1 MEYRSLKINE
11 PTNLLKARTLVALA
25 ILASLLSVAKFNH
38 CADTGWATPDQ
49 YVHACY
55 SDLPA
60 LFEARGLSTQQWPF
74 ASDDNSVEY
83 PVLTAMV
90 MYATSFAANSP
101 VSYFNINIF
110 FLILLFIATAIVVR
124 KIRPE
129 FAYLVPIAPA
139 MVASLFI
146 NWDLWAIA
154 TMMLAIYWFDQKQYL
169 SSAVLLGVSISTKFL
184 PIFLL
189 IPIVFI
195 FWRENKIKEAIKYAA
210 VTFGIWCA
218 INLPFA
224 LTTPTGWWR
233 FYKLNLERG
242 PDWGSFWLALQQL
255 GINSTNLNYLSI
267 LLLLIALTT
276 VAILLFEIKYTPSL
290 ASVAFFVLASV
301 MLASKVYSPQ
311 YVLWLTPL
319 AVIALTNKKDLHAF
333 WVWQATEVIYHIA
346 IWQHIALVT
355 DAKFGLGP
363 TPYAV
368 LTLLRIAGT
377 IYLMAV
383 LARRA
388 LQARNTHSRLLD
400 LLFEGSKA
408 YP

>member
-1 MEYRSLKINE
+1 MSQVKL
-11 PTNLLKARTLVALA
+11 TTAKALVALA
-25 ILASLLSVAKFNH
+25 ILASLLSVVKFSH
-38 CADTGWATPDQ
+38 CANTGWATPDQ

-60 LFEARGLSTQQWPF
+60 LFEARGLSSNQWPF

-83 PVLTAMV
+83 PVITAMV
-90 MYATSFAANSP
+90 MYVTSFAANSP
-101 VSYFNINIF
+101 VGYFNINIF
-110 FLILLFIATAIVVR
+110 FLILLFIATVLVVR

-139 MVASLFI
+139 MIASLFI
-146 NWDLWAIA
+146 NWDLWAIT
-154 TMMLAIYWFDQKQYL
+154 TMMLAIYWFDRKQFLY
-169 SSAVLLGVSISTKFL
+169 SALLLGVSISTKFL

-195 FWRENKIKEAIKYAA
+195 FWRENKIKEAVKYVAI
-210 VTFGIWCA
+210 TFGIWLA

-224 LTTPTGWWR
+224 VTTPTGWWR
-233 FYKLNLERG
+233 FYKLNLDRG
-242 PDWGSFWLALQQL
+242 PDWGSLWLALQQL
-255 GINSTNLNYLSI
+255 GINFTNLNYLSI
-267 LLLLIALTT
+267 LLLLIAITT
-276 VAILLFEIKYTPSL
+276 IAILLFEIKYTPSL
-290 ASVAFFVLASV
+290 ASVAFFVVASV

-333 WVWQATEVIYHIA
+333 WLWQATELIYHIA
-346 IWQHIALVT
+346 IWQHLAQVT
-355 DAKFGLGP
+355 DARFGLGP
-363 TPYAV
+363 TPFAI
-368 LTLLRIAGT
+368 LTLLRIGGT
-377 IYLMAV
+377 IYLVAV

-388 LQARNTHSRLLD
+388 LEARNTHSKLLD

>member
-1 MEYRSLKINE
+1 MKV
-11 PTNLLKARTLVALA
+11 RTLVVLA
-25 ILASLLSVAKFNH
+25 IFASLLSFAKFSH
-38 CADTGWATPDQ
+38 CENTGWATPGQ
-49 YVHACY
+49 YIHACY

-60 LFEARGLSTQQWPF
+60 LYGSRGLDKNAWPF
-74 ASDDNSVEY
+74 TSDDNSVEY
-83 PVLTAMV
+83 PVVTAMV
-90 MYATSFAANSP
+90 MYVTSFVANSP
-101 VSYFNINIF
+101 VSYFNVNIF
-110 FLILLFIATAIVVR
+110 FLILLFVATVLLVR

-129 FAYLVPIAPA
+129 FAYLVPVAPA
-139 MVASLFI
+139 MIASLYI

-154 TMMLAIYWFDQKQYL
+154 TMMLAIYWFDRKQYL
-169 SSAVLLGVSISTKFL
+169 HSSLIMGVSISTKFL

-189 IPIVFI
+189 IPIAFI
-195 FWRENKIKEAIKYAA
+195 LWRDAKVRELVKYVA
-210 VTFGIWCA
+210 VVAGTWVA
-218 INLPFA
+218 INVPFA

-242 PDWGSFWLALQQL
+242 ADWGSFWLALQQL
-255 GINSTNLNYLSI
+255 GFSLTNLNYLSI

-276 VAILLFEIKYTPSL
+276 VALLLFELKYTPTL
-290 ASVAFFVLASV
+290 AAVAFIVLASV

-319 AVIALTNKKDLHAF
+319 AAIALTNKKDLHAF
-333 WVWQATEVIYHIA
+333 WLWQATELIYHVA
-346 IWQHIALVT
+346 IWQHIASVT
-355 DAKFGLGP
+355 GAKLGLAA

-368 LTLLRIAGT
+368 LTLVRIGGT

-400 LLFEGSKA
+400 LLFEAGKP

>member
-1 MEYRSLKINE
+1 MRV
-11 PTNLLKARTLVALA
+11 RTLVVLA
-25 ILASLLSVAKFNH
+25 IFASLLSFAKSSH
-38 CADTGWATPDQ
+38 CENTGWATPDQ
-49 YVHACY
+49 YIHACY

-60 LFEARGLSTQQWPF
+60 LYASRGLDKNAWPYT
-74 ASDDNSVEY
+74 SNENSVEY
-83 PVLTAMV
+83 PVVTAMV
-90 MYATSFAANSP
+90 MYVTSFGANSP
-101 VSYFNINIF
+101 ATYFNINIF
-110 FLILLFIATAIVVR
+110 FLVLLFIATVVIVR

-129 FAYLVPIAPA
+129 FAYLSAIAPA
-139 MVASLFI
+139 MIASLFI

-154 TMMLAIYWFDQKQYL
+154 TMMLAIYWFDRKQYL
-169 SSAVLLGVSISTKFL
+169 HSSLALALSISTKFL

-189 IPIVFI
+189 IPIGFI
-195 FWRENKIKEAIKYAA
+195 LWRDAKVKELVKYVA
-210 VTFGIWCA
+210 VVALGWIA
-218 INLPFA
+218 INAPFA

-242 PDWGSFWLALQQL
+242 ADWGSIWLALEQL
-255 GINSTNLNYLSI
+255 GLSLTNLNYLSV

-276 VAILLFEIKYTPSL
+276 VAIVLFELKYTPTL
-290 ASVAFFVLASV
+290 ASVAFIVLASV

-333 WVWQATEVIYHIA
+333 WVWQATEVIYHVA
-346 IWQHIALVT
+346 IWQHLASVT
-355 DAKFGLGP
+355 GAKFGLAA
-363 TPYAV
+363 TPFAI
-368 LTLLRIAGT
+368 LTLVRIGGT

-400 LLFEGSKA
+400 LLFEAGKP

>member
-1 MEYRSLKINE
+1 MSQS
-11 PTNLLKARTLVALA
+11 NLLKTRFLVVLA
-25 ILASLLSVAKFNH
+25 ILAALLSVAKFSH
-38 CADTGWATPDQ
+38 CANTGWATPDQ

-60 LFEARGLSTQQWPF
+60 LFEARGLSTNQWPF

-83 PVLTAMV
+83 PVVTAMV
-90 MYATSFAANSP
+90 LYATSFAANSP

-110 FLILLFIATAIVVR
+110 FLILLFIATVLVVR

-129 FAYLVPIAPA
+129 FAYLVPVAPA
-139 MVASLFI
+139 MIASLFI

-154 TMMLAIYWFDQKQYL
+154 SMMIAIYWFDRKQYL
-169 SSAVLLGVSISTKFL
+169 ASSVLLGISISTKFL

-195 FWRENKIKEAIKYAA
+195 FWRDAKMKEAIKYLAI
-210 VTFGIWCA
+210 TFGIWLA

-233 FYKLNLERG
+233 FYKLNLDRG

-255 GINSTNLNYLSI
+255 GINLTNLNYLSV

-276 VAILLFEIKYTPSL
+276 IAILLFELKYTPSL
-290 ASVAFFVLASV
+290 ASVAFFVIASV

-319 AVIALTNKKDLHAF
+319 AVIALTNSKDLHAF
-333 WVWQATEVIYHIA
+333 WLWQTTEIIYHIA
-346 IWQHIALVT
+346 IWQHLAQVT

-363 TPYAV
+363 TPFAI

-388 LQARNTHSRLLD
+388 LQARNTHSKLLD

>member
-1 MEYRSLKINE
+1 MKV
-11 PTNLLKARTLVALA
+11 RTLVVLA
-25 ILASLLSVAKFNH
+25 IFASLLSFAKFSH
-38 CADTGWATPDQ
+38 CENTGWATPDQ
-49 YVHACY
+49 YIHACY
-55 SDLPA
+55 SDLPS
-60 LFEARGLSTQQWPF
+60 LFGARGLDTHQWPY
-74 ASDDNSVEY
+74 ASADNSVEY
-83 PVLTAMV
+83 PVITGVV
-90 MYATSFAANSP
+90 MYVTSFAANSP
-101 VSYFNINIF
+101 ATYFNINIF
-110 FLILLFIATAIVVR
+110 FLILLFIATALIVR
-124 KIRPE
+124 RIRPE
-129 FAYLVPIAPA
+129 FAYLVPVAPA
-139 MVASLFI
+139 MIASLFI

-154 TMMLAIYWFDQKQYL
+154 TMLLAIYWFDRKQFT
-169 SSAVLLGVSISTKFL
+169 SSALILGVSISTKFL

-195 FWRENKIKEAIKYAA
+195 LWRESKIKEGVKYIAI
-210 VTFGIWCA
+210 TFTTWLL
-218 INLPFA
+218 INAPFA

-242 PDWGSFWLALQQL
+242 SDWGSIGLALQQL
-255 GINSTNLNYLSI
+255 GINLTNLNWLSI
-267 LLLLIALTT
+267 LLLLIAFTT
-276 VAILLFEIKYTPSL
+276 IIVLLFELQYTPSL

-319 AVIALTNKKDLHAF
+319 AAIALTNKKDLHAF
-333 WVWQATEVIYHIA
+333 WVWQATEVMYHIA

-363 TPYAV
+363 TPYAI
-368 LTLLRIAGT
+368 LTLVRIGGT
-377 IYLMAV
+377 IYLMAI

-388 LQARNTHSRLLD
+388 LQARNTHSKLLD

>member
-1 MEYRSLKINE
+1 MSQSNA
-11 PTNLLKARTLVALA
+11 LKARVLVALA
-25 ILASLLSVAKFNH
+25 ILAALLSVAKFNH
-38 CADTGWATPDQ
+38 CANIGWATPDQ

-60 LFEARGLSTQQWPF
+60 LFEARGLSTNQWPF

-83 PVLTAMV
+83 PVITAMV
-90 MYATSFAANSP
+90 MYITSFAANSP

-110 FLILLFIATAIVVR
+110 FLILLFIATVLIIR

-129 FAYLVPIAPA
+129 FAYLVIVAPA
-139 MVASLFI
+139 MIASLFI

-154 TMMLAIYWFDQKQYL
+154 TMMLAIYWFDRKKFTY
-169 SSAVLLGVSISTKFL
+169 SALLMGLAISTKFL
-184 PIFLL
+184 PVFLL

-195 FWRENKIKEAIKYAA
+195 FWRENKIKEAIKYIAIA
-210 VTFGIWCA
+210 FGTWLA

-224 LTTPTGWWR
+224 VTTPTGWWR

-255 GINSTNLNYLSI
+255 GINLTNLNYLSV

-276 VAILLFEIKYTPSL
+276 IAILLFELKYTPSL

-333 WVWQATEVIYHIA
+333 WVWQATELIYHIA
-346 IWQHIALVT
+346 IWQHLAQVT

-363 TPYAV
+363 TPFAI
-368 LTLLRIAGT
+368 LTLVRIGGT

-388 LQARNTHSRLLD
+388 LKSRNTHSKLLD

>member
-1 MEYRSLKINE
+1 MKIRV
-11 PTNLLKARTLVALA
+11 LIALT
-25 ILASLLSVAKFNH
+25 ILASLLSVAKFSH
-38 CADTGWATPDQ
+38 CANTGWATPDQ

-60 LFEARGLSTQQWPF
+60 LFEARGLSTNQWPF

-83 PVLTAMV
+83 PVITAMV
-90 MYATSFAANSP
+90 MYVTSFAANSP
-101 VSYFNINIF
+101 LSYFNINIF
-110 FLILLFIATAIVVR
+110 FLILLFIATVLVVR

-129 FAYLVPIAPA
+129 FTYLVPVAPA
-139 MVASLFI
+139 MIASLFI

-154 TMMLAIYWFDQKQYL
+154 TMLLAIYWFDRKQFLY
-169 SSAVLLGVSISTKFL
+169 SALFLGVSISTKFL

-195 FWRENKIKEAIKYAA
+195 FWRENKVKEAFKYTAIVFA
-210 VTFGIWCA
+210 TCLVT
-218 INLPFA
+218 NLPFA

-242 PDWGSFWLALQQL
+242 PEWGSIWLALQQL
-255 GINSTNLNYLSI
+255 GINFTNLNYLSI

-276 VAILLFEIKYTPSL
+276 IAILLFEIKYTPSL

-333 WVWQATEVIYHIA
+333 WLWQATEIIYHIA
-346 IWQHIALVT
+346 IWQHLAQVT
-355 DAKFGLGP
+355 DATFGLGP
-363 TPYAV
+363 TPFAL

-377 IYLMAV
+377 LYLLAI

-388 LQARNTHSRLLD
+388 LQARNTHSKLLD

>member
-1 MEYRSLKINE
+1 MKLRILI
-11 PTNLLKARTLVALA
+11 ALA
-25 ILASLLSVAKFNH
+25 ICASLLSFAKFSH
-38 CADTGWATPDQ
+38 CENTGWATPGQ
-49 YVHACY
+49 YIHACY

-60 LFEARGLSTQQWPF
+60 LYGSRGLDKNAWPF
-74 ASDDNSVEY
+74 TSDDNSVEY
-83 PVLTAMV
+83 PVVTAMV
-90 MYATSFAANSP
+90 MYLTSFVANSP
-101 VSYFNINIF
+101 ASYFNVNIF
-110 FLILLFIATAIVVR
+110 FLVLLFIAIVLLVR

-129 FAYLVPIAPA
+129 FAYLVPVAPA
-139 MVASLFI
+139 MIASLFI

-154 TMMLAIYWFDQKQYL
+154 TMMLAIYWFDRKQYL
-169 SSAVLLGVSISTKFL
+169 HSSLVMGLSISTKFL
-184 PIFLL
+184 PVFLL
-189 IPIVFI
+189 IPIAFI
-195 FWRENKIKEAIKYAA
+195 LWRDAKVKELVKYVAVLAA
-210 VTFGIWCA
+210 TWLA

-242 PDWGSFWLALQQL
+242 ADWGSFWLALQQL
-255 GINSTNLNYLSI
+255 GFSLTNLNYLSI

-276 VAILLFEIKYTPSL
+276 VALLLFELKYTPTL
-290 ASVAFFVLASV
+290 ASVAFIVLASV

-319 AVIALTNKKDLHAF
+319 AAIALTNKKDLHAF
-333 WVWQATEVIYHIA
+333 WLWQATEVIYHVA
-346 IWQHIALVT
+346 IWQHIASVT
-355 DAKFGLGP
+355 GAKLGLAA

-368 LTLLRIAGT
+368 LTLVRIGGT
-377 IYLMAV
+377 IYLMVV

-400 LLFEGSKA
+400 LLFEAGKP

>member
-1 MEYRSLKINE
+1 MSQSNA
-11 PTNLLKARTLVALA
+11 LKARVLVALA
-25 ILASLLSVAKFNH
+25 ILAALLSVAKFNH
-38 CADTGWATPDQ
+38 CANIGWATPDQ

-60 LFEARGLSTQQWPF
+60 LFEARELSTNQWPF

-83 PVLTAMV
+83 PVITAMV
-90 MYATSFAANSP
+90 MYITSFAANSP
-101 VSYFNINIF
+101 VSYFNVNIF
-110 FLILLFIATAIVVR
+110 FLILLFIATVLIVR

-129 FAYLVPIAPA
+129 FAYLVIVAPA
-139 MVASLFI
+139 MIASLFI

-154 TMMLAIYWFDQKQYL
+154 TMMLAIYWFDRKKFTY
-169 SSAVLLGVSISTKFL
+169 SALLMGLSISTKFL
-184 PIFLL
+184 PVFLL

-195 FWRENKIKEAIKYAA
+195 FWRENKIKEAIKYIAIA
-210 VTFGIWCA
+210 FGTWLA

-224 LTTPTGWWR
+224 VTTPTGWWR

-255 GINSTNLNYLSI
+255 GIKLTNLNYLSV

-276 VAILLFEIKYTPSL
+276 IAILLFELKYTPSL

-333 WVWQATEVIYHIA
+333 WVWQATELIYHIA
-346 IWQHIALVT
+346 IWQHLAQVT

-363 TPYAV
+363 TPFAI
-368 LTLLRIAGT
+368 LTLVRIGGT

-388 LQARNTHSRLLD
+388 LKSRNTHSKLLD

>member
-1 MEYRSLKINE
+1 MSQS
-11 PTNLLKARTLVALA
+11 NLLKTRTLVVLA
-25 ILASLLSVAKFNH
+25 ILAALLSVAKFSP
-38 CADTGWATPDQ
+38 CANNGWATPDQ

-60 LFEARGLSTQQWPF
+60 LFEARGLSTNQWPF

-83 PVLTAMV
+83 PVITAMV
-90 MYATSFAANSP
+90 MYVTSFAANSP
-101 VSYFNINIF
+101 LSYFNINIF
-110 FLILLFIATAIVVR
+110 FLILLFIATVLVVR
-124 KIRPE
+124 KMRPE
-129 FAYLVPIAPA
+129 FAYLVPVAPA
-139 MVASLFI
+139 MIASLFI

-154 TMMLAIYWFDQKQYL
+154 TMMLAIYWFDRKQFLY
-169 SSAVLLGVSISTKFL
+169 SALLLGVSISTKFL

-195 FWRENKIKEAIKYAA
+195 FWREQKIKEAIKYVAI
-210 VTFGIWCA
+210 TFGIWLA

-224 LTTPTGWWR
+224 VTTPTGWWR
-233 FYKLNLERG
+233 FYKLNLNRG
-242 PDWGSFWLALQQL
+242 PDWGSIWLALQQL
-255 GINSTNLNYLSI
+255 GINFTNLNWLSI

-276 VAILLFEIKYTPSL
+276 IAILLFEIKYTPSL
-290 ASVAFFVLASV
+290 TSVAFFVIAAV

-319 AVIALTNKKDLHAF
+319 AVIALTNTKDLHAF
-333 WVWQATEVIYHIA
+333 WVWQTTEIIYHIA
-346 IWQHIALVT
+346 IWQHLAQVT

-363 TPYAV
+363 TPFAI

-388 LQARNTHSRLLD
+388 LQARNTHSKLLD

>member
-1 MEYRSLKINE
+1 MKV
-11 PTNLLKARTLVALA
+11 KALVALA
-25 ILASLLSVAKFNH
+25 ILAALLSVAKFSH
-38 CADTGWATPDQ
+38 CANTGWATPDQ

-60 LFEARGLSTQQWPF
+60 LFEARGLSTNQWPF

-83 PVLTAMV
+83 PVITAMV
-90 MYATSFAANSP
+90 MYITSFAANSP

-110 FLILLFIATAIVVR
+110 FLILLFIAIVILVR

-129 FAYLVPIAPA
+129 FVYLVPIAPA
-139 MVASLFI
+139 MIASLFI

-154 TMMLAIYWFDQKQYL
+154 TMMLAIYWFDRKQFTY
-169 SSAVLLGVSISTKFL
+169 SALLMGVSISTKFL
-184 PIFLL
+184 PVFLL

-195 FWRENKIKEAIKYAA
+195 FWRENKIKEAIKYIAIS
-210 VTFGIWCA
+210 FGIWLA

-224 LTTPTGWWR
+224 VTTPTGWWR

-255 GINSTNLNYLSI
+255 GINLNNLNYLSI

-276 VAILLFEIKYTPSL
+276 IAILLFEIKYTPSL
-290 ASVAFFVLASV
+290 ASVSFFVLASV

-333 WVWQATEVIYHIA
+333 WVWQATELIYHIA
-346 IWQHIALVT
+346 IWQHLAQVT

-363 TPYAV
+363 IPFAI
-368 LTLLRIAGT
+368 LTLVRIGGT

-388 LQARNTHSRLLD
+388 LQARNTHSKLLD

>member
-1 MEYRSLKINE
+1 MKVRV
-11 PTNLLKARTLVALA
+11 LVALA
-25 ILASLLSVAKFNH
+25 ILAALLSVAKFNH
-38 CADTGWATPDQ
+38 CANTGWATPDQ

-60 LFEARGLSTQQWPF
+60 LFQARGLSTNEWPF

-110 FLILLFIATAIVVR
+110 FLTLLFIATVLLVR
-124 KIRPE
+124 KMRPE

-139 MVASLFI
+139 MIASLFI

-154 TMMLAIYWFDQKQYL
+154 SMMLAIYWFDRKQYL
-169 SSAVLLGVSISTKFL
+169 PSAVLLGISIGTKFL

-195 FWRENKIKEAIKYAA
+195 LWREAKVREVIKYVAI
-210 VTFGIWCA
+210 TFGTWCA

-224 LTTPTGWWR
+224 VTTPTGWWR
-233 FYKLNLERG
+233 FYKLNLDRG

-255 GINSTNLNYLSI
+255 GINLTNLNYLSI
-267 LLLLIALTT
+267 LLLLIALTAI
-276 VAILLFEIKYTPSL
+276 AILLFEIKYTPTL
-290 ASVAFFVLASV
+290 ASVAFFVIASV

-319 AVIALTNKKDLHAF
+319 AVIALTNTKDLHAF
-333 WVWQATEVIYHIA
+333 WVWQTTETIYHIA

-355 DAKFGLGP
+355 DAHFGLAS
-363 TPYAV
+363 TPFAI
-368 LTLLRIAGT
+368 LTLVRIGGT
-377 IYLMAV
+377 IYLMV
-383 LARRA
+383 ILARRA
-388 LQARNTHSRLLD
+388 LQARNTHSQLLD
-400 LLFEGSKA
+400 LLFEGSKP

>member
-1 MEYRSLKINE
+1 MKV
-11 PTNLLKARTLVALA
+11 KALVALA
-25 ILASLLSVAKFNH
+25 ILAALLSVAKFSH
-38 CADTGWATPDQ
+38 CANTGWATPDQ

-60 LFEARGLSTQQWPF
+60 LFEARGLSTNQWPF

-83 PVLTAMV
+83 PVITAMV
-90 MYATSFAANSP
+90 MYITSFAANSP

-110 FLILLFIATAIVVR
+110 FLILLFIAIVILVR

-139 MVASLFI
+139 MIASLFI

-154 TMMLAIYWFDQKQYL
+154 TMMLAIYWFDRKQLTY
-169 SSAVLLGVSISTKFL
+169 SALLMGVSISTKFL
-184 PIFLL
+184 PVFLL

-195 FWRENKIKEAIKYAA
+195 FWRENKIKEAIKYIAIS
-210 VTFGIWCA
+210 FGIWLA

-224 LTTPTGWWR
+224 VTTPTGWWR

-255 GINSTNLNYLSI
+255 GINLNNLNYLSI

-276 VAILLFEIKYTPSL
+276 IAILLFEIKYTPSL
-290 ASVAFFVLASV
+290 ASVSFFVLASV

-333 WVWQATEVIYHIA
+333 WVWQATELIYHIA
-346 IWQHIALVT
+346 IWQHLAQVT

-363 TPYAV
+363 IPFAI
-368 LTLLRIAGT
+368 LTLVRIGGT

-388 LQARNTHSRLLD
+388 LQARNTHSKLLD

>member
-1 MEYRSLKINE
+1 MNQS
-11 PTNLLKARTLVALA
+11 NLLKGRALIALA

-38 CADTGWATPDQ
+38 CANTGWATPDQ

-60 LFEARGLSTQQWPF
+60 LFEARGLSTNQWPF

-83 PVLTAMV
+83 PVITAMV
-90 MYATSFAANSP
+90 MYVTSFAANSP

-110 FLILLFIATAIVVR
+110 FLILLFIATVLVVR

-129 FAYLVPIAPA
+129 FAYLVPVAPA
-139 MVASLFI
+139 MIASLFI

-154 TMMLAIYWFDQKQYL
+154 TMMLAIYWFDRKQFLY
-169 SSAVLLGVSISTKFL
+169 SALLMGVSISTKFL

-195 FWRENKIKEAIKYAA
+195 FWREHKIKEAIKYLAI
-210 VTFGIWCA
+210 TFGTWLL

-224 LTTPTGWWR
+224 VTTPTGWWR

-242 PDWGSFWLALQQL
+242 PDWGSIWLALQQL
-255 GINSTNLNYLSI
+255 GINFTNLNWLSI

-276 VAILLFEIKYTPSL
+276 IAILLFELKYTPTL
-290 ASVAFFVLASV
+290 ASIAFFVIAAV

-319 AVIALTNKKDLHAF
+319 AVIALTNTKDLHAF
-333 WVWQATEVIYHIA
+333 WLWQATEMIYHIA
-346 IWQHIALVT
+346 IWQHLAQVT

-363 TPYAV
+363 TPFAI
-368 LTLLRIAGT
+368 LTLLRIGGT

-388 LQARNTHSRLLD
+388 LQARNTHSKLLD